1 MKKQTQGHH
10 KKTNQ
15 HYKGKTHMC
24 RSLVH
29 IIIQSGIPTT
39 LVGDRLRTYYL
50 HIQHTRS
57 VMGPTPGPNL
67 LQEHIRLLTLLI
79 STIDSKL
86 QHFLNVF
93 WVWREVVGFVQQGY
107 VEACSHSLSCA
118 KRPLRYEFEQAL
130 GQHERAIHRN
140 LNQSAGLVQI
150 VRE

>member
-1 MKKQTQGHH
+1 
-10 KKTNQ
+10 
-15 HYKGKTHMC
+15 MC

-57 VMGPTPGPNL
+57 AMGPTEGPNL
-67 LQEHIRLLTLLI
+67 QQEHIRLLI

-93 WVWREVVGFVQQGY
+93 WAGGY
-107 VEACSHSLSCA
+107 
-118 KRPLRYEFEQAL
+118 RIRT
-130 GQHERAIHRN
+130 
-140 LNQSAGLVQI
+140 AGI
-150 VRE
+150 C